1 MVTPIDRSSLQL
13 APTPIKVV
21 NRRNK
26 LNVTNFNENN
36 LLEPRNDLQEEV
48 SPFTAELLYHGEY
61 HNDLP
66 IIERERE
73 KRSSKLSANFLTEH
87 INAEQRRLVVVFMI
101 RLGIH
106 CRYPSYIVYQ
116 SVKLFDAIMDKISVE
131 TMFIQLAALASL
143 WIALKKQE
151 NFDKIPTAT
160 DIVAL
165 AKDLYIGREDLL
177 KAYERK
183 ILRILDFNITFADAF
198 SLFTHHLI
206 DVTLLDEQFCRTSVN
221 LIVRT
226 AMELVLGLVLDLT
239 ADSATP
245 RWLFWRGLLFA
256 AIPRP
261 IDRVKNSNRIDVSIK
276 FYKYLSGYLYLRIGG
291 VSSVKLSTNPDCF
304 DDKSYP
310 SSKERSD
317 GLNSKFRDNSPVPNL
332 VSVENN
338 SYEEETFISDNDLIS
353 ELIEENLMEFWRLT
367 ENIRDLNEEI
377 LIHSYKSNFK
387 EIIIEKS
394 NKIATFVKFLF
405 RILKENTEMN
415 EQKKI
420 KKSSINVGI
429 QVSPSLDYGPPVI
442 PRRSTVNPQSTP
454 DSYPMPSNVI
464 MKSLPKQLYAQS
476 LWLDERPQSP
486 EKCNVRKLISLPI
499 NMATVEPNYYKA
511 TFEVHTTTS
520 QDNHSATATLPLNVE
535 FIQRAVACSVLP
547 NTVVG
552 IRYLRN
558 CGNKLL
564 EEKKHCVNSKQYSLE

>member
-26 LNVTNFNENN
+26 LNVTDFNENN

-48 SPFTAELLYHGEY
+48 SPFPAELLYHGEY

-66 IIERERE
+66 IIEHERE

-198 SLFTHHLI
+198 SLFTHHLVSCKRYIDVPNETTTFLYNCGGYLI

-239 ADSATP
+239 ADNATP

-261 IDRVKNSNRIDVSIK
+261 IDSSG
-276 FYKYLSGYLYLRIGG
+276 LSYYSRHAIA
-291 VSSVKLSTNPDCF
+291 D
-304 DDKSYP
+304 
-310 SSKERSD
+310 
-317 GLNSKFRDNSPVPNL
+317 
-332 VSVENN
+332 
-338 SYEEETFISDNDLIS
+338 S
-353 ELIEENLMEFWRLT
+353 EDWI
-367 ENIRDLNEEI
+367 
-377 LIHSYKSNFK
+377 
-387 EIIIEKS
+387 
-394 NKIATFVKFLF
+394 
-405 RILKENTEMN
+405 
-415 EQKKI
+415 
-420 KKSSINVGI
+420 
-429 QVSPSLDYGPPVI
+429 
-442 PRRSTVNPQSTP
+442 
-454 DSYPMPSNVI
+454 
-464 MKSLPKQLYAQS
+464 
-476 LWLDERPQSP
+476 
-486 EKCNVRKLISLPI
+486 
-499 NMATVEPNYYKA
+499 
-511 TFEVHTTTS
+511 TS
-520 QDNHSATATLPLNVE
+520 QSKPTLEIPK
-535 FIQRAVACSVLP
+535 ISS
-547 NTVVG
+547 
-552 IRYLRN
+552 
-558 CGNKLL
+558 LL
-564 EEKKHCVNSKQYSLE
+564 FHLVY